1 MGGVSRCEIV
11 GVWGGPGVSG
21 LASGM
26 RLPLAQGRSNSA
38 KATRPKPSVGVPN
51 LNILCNELLHFARRR
66 YPILYSCKR
75 QINLQ

>member
-1 MGGVSRCEIV
+1 VRLLEFG
-11 GVWGGPGVSG
+11 GGPGVSD

-26 RLPLAQGRSNSA
+26 RLPWLRGE
-38 KATRPKPSVGVPN
+38 ATRPKPSVGVPN
-51 LNILCNELLHFARRR
+51 LNILCNELLHFARRG